1 MTIKSKAYARAGLL
15 GNPSDGYFGKIIAI
29 SVKNFFATVTLE
41 EEKDKLRIESPE
53 QDLNIY
59 NDIHELVERITR
71 YGYYGGVR
79 LVKAGIKKFYE
90 YCKKKNLHLEEKNF
104 TIRYDSTI
112 PRQLGLGGSS
122 AIILAALR
130 CSMKFYGIDIPQ
142 EILPTIV
149 LDAEREELGINAG
162 FMDRVIQVYEGCVY
176 MDLDARFIEE
186 KGHGIYE
193 KLDPELLPDI
203 YIAFKPDLGKVS
215 GRVLNDIQV
224 GYEKGDPFVL
234 DTLKGLAE
242 IAETG
247 KKALLEKDVDK
258 FFALMD
264 ENFELRSRIMRISHQ
279 NMELIET
286 GRACG
291 ASAKFAGSGGS
302 IIGIYRGE
310 EMYERLVDEFE
321 KINAK
326 VFKPVI
332 E

>member
-1 MTIKSKAYARAGLL
+1 MIIKTKAYARAGLL
-15 GNPSDGYFGKIIAI
+15 GNPSDGYFGKIIAV
-29 SVKNFFATVTLE
+29 SVKNFHSSITLE
-41 EEKDKLRIESPE
+41 ETDKFRIESPE

-59 NDIHELVERITR
+59 RDIHEFVEKVTR

-79 LVKAGIKKFYE
+79 LIKASIKKFYE
-90 YCKKKNLHLEEKNF
+90 HCKNKNIPLETKNF
-104 TIRYDSTI
+104 TIRYDSAI

-122 AIILAALR
+122 AIILAAMRSL
-130 CSMKFYGIDIPQ
+130 MEFYSVDIPQ
-142 EILPTIV
+142 EILPTLI

-176 MDLDARFIEE
+176 MDLNPQVIEE
-186 KGHGIYE
+186 KGCGIYE
-193 KLDPELLPDI
+193 RLDPGLLPGL

-224 GYEKGDPFVL
+224 GYEKGDRFVL
-234 DTLKGLAE
+234 ETLRRLAD

-247 KKALLEKDVDK
+247 KKALQQRDADR

-264 ENFELRSRIMRISHQ
+264 ENFQLRSKIMRISPQ
-279 NMELIET
+279 NLELIET

-302 IIGIYRGE
+302 VIGIYKGE
-310 EMYERLVDEFE
+310 EMYERLVDEFG
-321 KINAK
+321 KINAR
-326 VFKPVI
+326 VIKPVI
-332 E
+332 Q

>member
-1 MTIKSKAYARAGLL
+1 MTIESIAYARAGLL

-29 SVKNFFATVTLE
+29 SVKNFHASVILE
-41 EEKDKLRIESPE
+41 ESDKLRIESPE
-53 QDLNIY
+53 KDSNIY
-59 NDIHELVERITR
+59 RDIHDCVEKISR

-79 LVKAGIKKFYE
+79 LVKASIKTFYE
-90 YCKKKNLHLEEKNF
+90 YCQNKNLHLEEKNF
-104 TIRYDSTI
+104 IIRYDSTI

-130 CSMKFYGIDIPQ
+130 CLMKFYSIDIPQ

-176 MDLDARFIEE
+176 MDLDARVIKE
-186 KGHGIYE
+186 KGHGMYE
-193 KLDPELLPDI
+193 RLDSGLLPSL
-203 YIAFKPDLGKVS
+203 YIAFKRDLGKLS
-215 GRVLNDIQV
+215 GRVLNDIRV

-234 DTLKGLAE
+234 DTLKSLAD
-242 IAETG
+242 IASTG
-247 KKALLEKDVDK
+247 KKALLENDVDRL
-258 FFALMD
+258 FALMN
-264 ENFELRSRIMRISHQ
+264 ENFELRSKIMRISPQ
-279 NMELIET
+279 NRELIAT

-302 IIGIYRGE
+302 VIGIYRGE
-310 EMYERLVDEFE
+310 GTYARLVEEFG
-321 KINAK
+321 KINTE
-326 VFKPVI
+326 VIKPVI